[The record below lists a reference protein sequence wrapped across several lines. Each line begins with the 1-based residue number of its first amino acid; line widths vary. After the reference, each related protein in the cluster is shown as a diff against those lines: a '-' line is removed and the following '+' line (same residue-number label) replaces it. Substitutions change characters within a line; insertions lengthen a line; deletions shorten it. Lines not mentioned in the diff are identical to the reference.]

1 MNLTKTG
8 NFSKV
13 LRLRKGI
20 AMLLHKIAI
29 ALFWAAL
36 VSVAFKAKAAP
47 NDDIYEMPV
56 EETFYENG
64 NCHSGVFMETIRVSR
79 ESRRLSTTIV
89 GVSIRTRC
97 NTNGICTVLVPI
109 RNHPEAQLLYSYEI
123 SDTMIHG
130 IITFYDHNKPI
141 CYAILQSL

>member
-36 VSVAFKAKAAP
+36 VSVAFKAKAAR
-47 NDDIYEMPV
+47 NDDDDIYEMPV
-56 EETFYENG
+56 EVTFYG
-64 NCHSGVFMETIRVSR
+64 TDNCNSNLFTWNILVIKDSGKLYTEIIHLSR
-79 ESRRLSTTIV
+79 
-89 GVSIRTRC
+89 RTRC
-97 NTNGICTVLVPI
+97 KRNICTVLW
-109 RNHPEAQLLYSYEI
+109 QLDDQANYFIASYEV
-123 SDTMIHG
+123 SDTIHG
-130 IITFYDHNKPI
+130 LITVYKDYKPA
-141 CYAILQSL
+141 CYATLQSL